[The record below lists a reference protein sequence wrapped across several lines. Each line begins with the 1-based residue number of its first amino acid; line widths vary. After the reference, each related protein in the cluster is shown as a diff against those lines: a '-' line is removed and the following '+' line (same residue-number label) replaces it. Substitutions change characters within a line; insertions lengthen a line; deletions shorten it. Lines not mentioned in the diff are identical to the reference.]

1 MCTPCTLSYL
11 DGTDIETRGIYEA
24 DFHPQDLPVDDV
36 THILYSFA
44 NITEDGE
51 V

>member
-1 MCTPCTLSYL
+1 MNSTN
-11 DGTDIETRGIYEA
+11 IKFRGIYGA